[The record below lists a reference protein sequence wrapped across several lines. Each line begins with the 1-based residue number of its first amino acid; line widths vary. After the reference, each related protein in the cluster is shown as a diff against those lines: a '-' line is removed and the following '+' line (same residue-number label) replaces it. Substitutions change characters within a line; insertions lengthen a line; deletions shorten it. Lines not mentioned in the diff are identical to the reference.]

1 MSGKLSLKEQRRRR
15 LRGVRL
21 LEQQVRQAEVA
32 RRLGVSR
39 QTVSRWAETLNTQGA
54 AALRNPR
61 PRGRPAQLDL
71 AQRAELQRLL
81 KAGAMSAG
89 FATELW
95 TLPRIRVLIAERFGV
110 QLSESWIFRLLRQLG
125 WSCQRPASQAR
136 ERDEAAI
143 RRWKQVRWP
152 QLKKAPRGKAG

>member
-1 MSGKLSLKEQRRRR
+1 MSSKLSLKEQRRRR
-15 LRGVRL
+15 LKGVRW
-21 LEQQVRQAEVA
+21 LEKHVPQAEVA

-39 QTVSRWAETLNTQGA
+39 QTVSRWAEKLAGGGV

-61 PRGRPAQLDL
+61 PRGRPAQLDK

-81 KAGAMSAG
+81 KAGAMAAG
-89 FATELW
+89 FGTELW
-95 TLPRIRVLIAERFGV
+95 TLPRMRALIAERFGV
-110 QLSESWIFRLLRQLG
+110 RLSESWIFRLLRQLG

-143 RRWKQVRWP
+143 RRWKRVRWP